1 MLQHPS
7 GPLFA
12 HLGPRADC
20 DAWSERLADAFA
32 DRSRTHGFL
41 ALAEEAE
48 RACPGDPVILCQA
61 AMAALL
67 DRRSDKA
74 QLYLKRY
81 AKRYVPTQSHH
92 LLSALALGLQ
102 NKLIP
107 ARALLERHGLTN
119 WRDAMPF
126 FPGGWE
132 RRFWLDERL
141 DAIMGR
147 ERPLRARGPAVRP
160 AAAQALPKSRPPTSP
175 PRRSRRPSRRSRPW
189 SG

>member
-12 HLGPRADC
+12 HLGPPADC

-32 DRSRTHGFL
+32 DRLRTHGFL

-67 DRRSDKA
+67 DLRSDKA

-81 AKRYVPTQSHH
+81 AKR
-92 LLSALALGLQ
+92 
-102 NKLIP
+102 
-107 ARALLERHGLTN
+107 
-119 WRDAMPF
+119 
-126 FPGGWE
+126 
-132 RRFWLDERL
+132 
-141 DAIMGR
+141 
-147 ERPLRARGPAVRP
+147 
-160 AAAQALPKSRPPTSP
+160 
-175 PRRSRRPSRRSRPW
+175 
-189 SG
+189 